1 MADTDEGPT
10 VLREL
15 LISLATLSFF
25 MMVCRVYARY
35 FLLRI
40 PGLDDALAIVAWA
53 SLESPAPIPRS
64 IVVAVFLLG
73 FTACDFTGTFYGS
86 GQRKDQISPASLRT
100 RRKVIPS
107 GLLMYFI
114 ASGLI
119 RLSIAA
125 FLPRLN
131 RERRFLILVYVLALA
146 IALTTVGSL
155 CAYLFQCHP
164 IRYLLCPLSEDAFL
178 ITGRAL
184 WLNKHA
190 GINCIGKPHER
201 AIFST
206 HAALGIFYDIML
218 FLAPLWVLH
227 QNMMFSVP
235 CVKQSQLRILTGLGI
250 FAIIAGIIRFA
261 YIVKPRDSTKSTHIA
276 IRGAIW
282 TNLEAHCGL
291 WVACAPALQSLLRLI
306 PSSVP
311 LVLAGGGEKKPR
323 RRASPLAWPRSHG
336 SVRDTFSS
344 TPLSSFLARW
354 QWSNVLS
361 RRNHQSSSDQTRSSR
376 TRVGSTA
383 DDTVNSHS
391 HAWHTAP
398 TTQGH
403 DDDGRGGFEMEAGEH
418 GGKDLERGDGDGI
431 YRTIVISQE
440 SDSRL
445 ASRDGDADEGR
456 DRE

>member
-1 MADTDEGPT
+1 MADMDEGPT

-15 LISLATLSFF
+15 LISLATLSCF
-25 MMVCRVYARY
+25 MM
-35 FLLRI
+35 
-40 PGLDDALAIVAWA
+40 
-53 SLESPAPIPRS
+53 
-64 IVVAVFLLG
+64 
-73 FTACDFTGTFYGS
+73 
-86 GQRKDQISPASLRT
+86 
-100 RRKVIPS
+100 VIPS

-164 IRYLLCPLSEDAFL
+164 IR
-178 ITGRAL
+178 AL

-190 GINCIGKPHER
+190 GINCISKPHER

-227 QNMMFSVP
+227 QNMMFSVR
-235 CVKQSQLRILTGLGI
+235 LMRIVFVFAVGI

-261 YIVKPRDSTKSTHIA
+261 YIVKPRDSTKATHIA

-323 RRASPLAWPRSHG
+323 RRASPLAWPGSHG
-336 SVRDTFSS
+336 SFRDTFSS

-361 RRNHQSSSDQTRSSR
+361 RRNHQSSSDQTQSSR

-403 DDDGRGGFEMEAGEH
+403 NDEGRGGFEMEAGGH
-418 GGKDLERGDGDGI
+418 AGKDLERGNGDGI

-445 ASRDGDADEGR
+445 ASRDGGADEGR
-456 DRE
+456 ERE

>member
-64 IVVAVFLLG
+64 IVVAV
-73 FTACDFTGTFYGS
+73 
-86 GQRKDQISPASLRT
+86 
-100 RRKVIPS
+100 IPS

-164 IRYLLCPLSEDAFL
+164 IR
-178 ITGRAL
+178 AL

-227 QNMMFSVP
+227 QNMMFSVR
-235 CVKQSQLRILTGLGI
+235 LMRIVFVFAVGI

>member
-1 MADTDEGPT
+1 MADMDEGPT

-15 LISLATLSFF
+15 LISLATLSCF

-40 PGLDDALAIVAWA
+40 PGLDDALAIVAW
-53 SLESPAPIPRS
+53 I
-64 IVVAVFLLG
+64 FLLG

-86 GQRKDQISPASLRT
+86 GQRKDHISPTSLRT

-178 ITGRAL
+178 TTGRAL

-190 GINCIGKPHER
+190 GINCISKPHER

-227 QNMMFSVP
+227 QNMMFSVR
-235 CVKQSQLRILTGLGI
+235 LMRIVFVFAVGI

-261 YIVKPRDSTKSTHIA
+261 YIVKPRDSTKATHIA

-323 RRASPLAWPRSHG
+323 RRASPLAWPGSHG
-336 SVRDTFSS
+336 SFRDTFSS

-361 RRNHQSSSDQTRSSR
+361 RRNHQSSSDQTQSSR

-403 DDDGRGGFEMEAGEH
+403 NDEGRGGFDMEAGGH
-418 GGKDLERGDGDGI
+418 AGKDLERGNGDGI

-445 ASRDGDADEGR
+445 ASRDGGADEGR
-456 DRE
+456 ERE

>member
-1 MADTDEGPT
+1 MAESDDGPT

-15 LISLATLSFF
+15 LISLATLSCF
-25 MMVCRVYARY
+25 MMVCRIYARY

-40 PGLDDALAIVAWA
+40 PGLDDALAI
-53 SLESPAPIPRS
+53 I
-64 IVVAVFLLG
+64 FLLG

-86 GQRKDQISPASLRT
+86 GRRKDQISPASRHT
-100 RRKVIPS
+100 YKKVIPS
-107 GLLMYFI
+107 GLLLYFI

-131 RERRFLILVYVLALA
+131 RERRFLILVYLLAVA
-146 IALTTVGSL
+146 ITLTTVGSFF
-155 CAYLFQCHP
+155 AFIFQCHP
-164 IRYLLCPLSEDAFL
+164 IK
-178 ITGRAL
+178 AL
-184 WLNKHA
+184 WLDKQP
-190 GINCIGKPHER
+190 GIN
-201 AIFST
+201 S
-206 HAALGIFYDIML
+206 ALGIFYDIML
-218 FLAPLWVLH
+218 LLAPIWVLH
-227 QNMMFSVP
+227 QNMMFSVR
-235 CVKQSQLRILTGLGI
+235 LMRIAFVFAVGI

-261 YIVKPRDSTKSTHIA
+261 YIVRPHDARATHYVF
-276 IRGAIW
+276 RGAIW

-311 LVLAGGGEKKPR
+311 LVVAGEKPR
-323 RRASPLAWPRSHG
+323 RRTSSTARRRSRG
-336 SVRDTFSS
+336 SIGDVFSS

-361 RRNHQSSSDQTRSSR
+361 RRNNQRSTDQTQTRSSQ
-376 TRVGSTA
+376 TRVGSTLDEPA
-383 DDTVNSHS
+383 NSHS

-398 TTQGH
+398 TTQGQ
-403 DDDGRGGFEMEAGEH
+403 DDDGGRGGLEMGDVGHAA
-418 GGKDLERGDGDGI
+418 KDMETGDGDGI

-445 ASRDGDADEGR
+445 GSYNEGAVEGR
-456 DRE
+456 DNP